1 MQKLTGSLQ
10 MIKPESNLKDSIRQF
25 PINATLMYEKEQRQ
39 HFRNIIEQH
48 KGILFKVARAYCPN
62 EDDRQDLIQEMM
74 IQIWQSIHR
83 YNNQNSI
90 STWLYRIS
98 LNVAISFYRKTAIR
112 TNKHTTLNEQTK
124 QIPTE
129 EKTTGER
136 QLNLLEQFIS
146 ELKEFDKA
154 LMILY
159 LEDKSHAEI
168 AEILGMTV
176 SNVGTKIGRIKDKIK
191 TRFSQLKS

>member
-1 MQKLTGSLQ
+1 MNQ
-10 MIKPESNLKDSIRQF
+10 
-25 PINATLMYEKEQRQ
+25 KEQRQ
-39 HFRNIIEQH
+39 YFRNIIEQH
-48 KGILFKVARAYCPN
+48 KGILFKVARAYCLN
-62 EDDRQDLIQEMM
+62 EDDRRDLIQEMM
-74 IQIWQSIHR
+74 IQIWQSINR
-83 YNNQNSI
+83 FNNQIKI

-98 LNVAISFYRKTAIR
+98 LNVAISFYRKNMAR
-112 TNKHTTLNEQTK
+112 ANKNTMLNEQTE
-124 QIPTE
+124 QIPTDDKTE
-129 EKTTGER
+129 EDQ
-136 QLNLLEQFIS
+136 QLNLLEHFIS